1 MTAAAALDQLTH
13 DIGPDGE
20 VVLRTHD
27 GDIRVRPVDGTVV
40 TVRRSDDGRIDDHF
54 RVEMTPGR
62 LEIGPRDR
70 LNLGALVRMGDGGSD
85 FDVDVPRGARVRLES
100 ASGSLLVEGMT
111 GAQRYRT
118 VSGSIRLTDAAGRIA
133 IDQVS
138 GDVALRG
145 IAPISLEIR
154 TVSGALDLTAPRFD
168 RFEARMMSGDVHVAG
183 RIAGAGPFTI
193 ESVSGDVTLATDGPI
208 RVEGTFVSGSIRS
221 DIPHV
226 SEGRAGRRT
235 IEIGTGGPVL
245 RMRAISGDLRVV
257 ELTSAD
263 RDAGPDT
270 VDATVRPP
278 TGEVEVPAADQEA
291 ASAVASPNP
300 RYDLRP
306 APPAARPS
314 TASMSPDRPASSAAP
329 APPPT
334 EGADADAQRLAV
346 LKDLEDG
353 HIDVDEA
360 SRRLSTIDSLARP
373 APSGSSA
380 DAGDDEIDRWAFR
393 A

>member
-20 VVLRTHD
+20 VILRTHD

-40 TVRRSDDGRIDDHF
+40 TVRRSDDGTIDDDF
-54 RVEMTPGR
+54 RVDMTPGR
-62 LEIGPRDR
+62 LHIGPRDR
-70 LNLGALVRMGDGGSD
+70 LNLGALIRMGHGGSD

-100 ASGSLLVEGMT
+100 ASGSLIVEGMT
-111 GAQRYRT
+111 GAQSYRT

-145 IAPISLEIR
+145 VAPIALEIR

-183 RIAGAGPFTI
+183 RIAGSGPFTI

-257 ELTSAD
+257 ELSSAV
-263 RDAGPDT
+263 RGRPDT
-270 VDATVRPP
+270 VDARASSES
-278 TGEVEVPAADQEA
+278 GEAEVPAVDEEA

-314 TASMSPDRPASSAAP
+314 TGPISPDRSAGPAAPASSAP
-329 APPPT
+329 S
-334 EGADADAQRLAV
+334 EGADADAERLAV
-346 LKDLEDG
+346 LKDLEEG
-353 HIDVDEA
+353 NIDVDEA
-360 SRRLSTIDSLARP
+360 SRRLSTIDSLGRP
-373 APSGSSA
+373 APSSSTA